1 MRTEKIVSVSEN
13 NSPKMISVIMP
24 VIITMSMSIGI
35 ILMLG
40 TAFEL
45 EFETMPAIVLS
56 FVTSLAFSSVFF
68 LDRKKFTMGAFIA
81 AASAFTLPLIFNWFN
96 VRTGLLS
103 FFYYVKLYAF
113 YWFPGTYEVPS
124 GDGQDIFAFLF
135 AYNILAVCC
144 TSYLLMKRRLITLG
158 LLTYLP
164 VFLCAVANIVMI
176 PKMVPCLVAGA
187 GIILLL
193 FAYAFRKK
201 SREVS
206 DKAQLILTVPTV
218 LFVALFGMVF
228 PQEKYNKDSFARD
241 ILISMQETVDKTAGS
256 GSALSEVLDKAINGF
271 KNPYFEETYD
281 NFSPLYSTTTNL
293 NRVGPFNPTSTEVLR
308 VQRRT
313 NWTYSGGM
321 PMGHTLYLKVESL
334 DTYDNNS
341 LRATRIRKNV
351 YQDDYIESPQ
361 GAPCTVE
368 ITALSSSGID
378 IVPYYTDFYCAES
391 EDYSTVNPF
400 NNTHENKVLFAAA
413 PLPVRTGNIYSETY
427 LNNYVYTTC
436 LRVPGA
442 TESALIRSGD
452 LPDWY
457 IDVYNGDLEMSD
469 AEKVRR
475 VTEFVSHLHPYDRDT
490 EYPPDDVDFVAWFV
504 SDAESGICV
513 HYAVTTVILLRMIG
527 IPTRYVRG
535 YVDTASYNDTV
546 SIITAEQAHAWFEF
560 FIPEYGWVMGDSTPG
575 YSSDAANLGINSLT
589 MVDPELE
596 TRDFASGKDVFE
608 TVPETEEETETS
620 EMEESETTETT
631 PEAGETEETTEPGST
646 PTLVPTTPAGETNPS
661 GSFESEDEAP
671 VVVITLVQSDEEG
684 ETDPMEK
691 FFVRLFLTI
700 LIVVVSVAVVILI
713 LRIVYVMFW
722 KKKFKTG
729 KNDDRAI
736 AYYHYYCFMGRV
748 LRFTIPGKAVKIA
761 EKAAFAEDSL
771 SPAEIKMLLTM
782 CKEHMV
788 ECSKSYP
795 EIKKILYRLLLIDI
809 TSK

>member
-1 MRTEKIVSVSEN
+1 MKTEKIVSVSEN
-13 NSPKMISVIMP
+13 TSPKMISVIMP

-68 LDRKKFTMGAFIA
+68 LDRKKITMGAFIA
-81 AASAFTLPLIFNWFN
+81 AASAFTLLLIFNLFH

-103 FFYYVKLYAF
+103 FLYYVKLYAF
-113 YWFPGTYEVPS
+113 YWFPGTYEVPA

-135 AYNILAVCC
+135 AYNLLAVCC
-144 TSYLLMKRRLITLG
+144 TSYLLIKRRLIPLG

-164 VFLCAVANIVMI
+164 IFLCAVANIVMI

-193 FAYAFRKK
+193 FAYAFRHK

-206 DKAQLILTVPTV
+206 DKALLILTVPTA
-218 LFVALFGMVF
+218 LFVAFFGMIF

-241 ILISMQETVDKTAGS
+241 ILLSLQETVDKTAGS
-256 GSALSEVLDKAINGF
+256 DSTLSEMLDNAINGF

-293 NRVGPFNPTSTEVLR
+293 NRVGPFNPTSTEVLK

-313 NWTYSGGM
+313 NWTYSGSM
-321 PMGHTLYLKVESL
+321 TMGHTLYFKVESL

-341 LRATRIRKNV
+341 LRATRIRRNV
-351 YQDDYIESPQ
+351 YRDDCNVSPE
-361 GAPCTVE
+361 GAPCSVE

-378 IVPYYTDFYCAES
+378 IVPYYTDYYCAGS

-400 NNTHENKVLFAAA
+400 NNTHEDEVLFAAA
-413 PLPVRTGNIYSETY
+413 PLPVKTGNIYTETY

-436 LRVPGA
+436 LRVPGS
-442 TESALIRSGD
+442 TESALIRSGN

-469 AEKVRR
+469 AEKVRK
-475 VTEFVSHLHPYDRDT
+475 VTEFVSHLHPYDKDT
-490 EYPPDDVDFVAWFV
+490 DYPPDDVDFVAWFV

-535 YVDTASYNDTV
+535 YVDTDSYNDTV

-575 YSSDAANLGINSLT
+575 YSSESAHFGINSLT
-589 MVDPELE
+589 MADPELE
-596 TRDFASGKDVFE
+596 TRDFASGKDTFATE
-608 TVPETEEETETS
+608 PETEA
-620 EMEESETTETT
+620 EESETTETT
-631 PEAGETEETTEPGST
+631 LESAETEETTEPGST
-646 PTLVPTTPAGETNPS
+646 PTPSPVPTTPAGETAPS
-661 GSFESEDEAP
+661 VGIESEESAP
-671 VVVITLVQSDEEG
+671 VVVITLVQSDDEG

-700 LIVVVSVAVVILI
+700 LIVIVSVAVVILI
-713 LRIVYVMFW
+713 LRIAYVMFW
-722 KKKFKTG
+722 KKKFKTN
-729 KNDDRAI
+729 KPDDRAI

-771 SPAEIKMLLTM
+771 SPAEIKMLLTI

-788 ECSKSYP
+788 DCSKSYP
-795 EIKKILYRLLLIDI
+795 EIKNILYRLLLIDI